1 MCVETA
7 RTLLSTNEP
16 QREQR
21 YYIASLI
28 TTPLDFNQIVRA
40 HWGFENKA
48 HWSLDVSF
56 GKTSVPGRTSG
67 GKLQYHYQNCHQH
80 PKK

>member
-1 MCVETA
+1 MCVEAT

-28 TTPLDFNQIVRA
+28 TTSLDFNQIVRA

-48 HWSLDVSF
+48 HWSLDVIF
-56 GKTSVPGRTSG
+56 GEDLRTRQDKRRKTSVSLSKLPSTS
-67 GKLQYHYQNCHQH
+67 
-80 PKK
+80 